1 MNDKGESSMRIDM
14 QETAQLLEKSDN
26 ILLLCHSH
34 PDGDTLGSA
43 TALAHALSAMGKKVR
58 VECSDPIPD
67 DFSFMFKGLENAEF
81 EPELIAAIDV
91 ADIKLLGKESEGK
104 YQGRIDLCIDHH
116 GSNVLYA
123 DKVYLEPDS
132 ASTAEIMYLLL
143 KTMNAEITPVM
154 ASCLFTGASTDTGC
168 FRFSNTSVRTFE
180 IAAELAKL
188 GADTYNIIQVFFETK
203 TKTYA
208 ALERLALDS
217 MRFYFSDKCAV
228 ICVTQDM
235 YAKSGS
241 SESEV
246 DRLSN
251 LPRQVEGVLVGA
263 TVRELKDGN
272 FKASVR
278 THGDIDASAICK
290 RLGGGGHMGAAGC
303 TLYGTKQQAINS
315 LLKEVQAELDA
326 YTIN

>member
-1 MNDKGESSMRIDM
+1 MRIDLH
-14 QETAQLLEKSDN
+14 ETAKLLEKSNN

-43 TALAHALSAMGKKVR
+43 TTLAHALTAMGKRVR
-58 VECSDPIPD
+58 VECSDPIPS
-67 DFSFMFKGLENAEF
+67 DFSFMFEGLESFEF
-81 EPELIAAIDV
+81 EPELIVAVDV
-91 ADIKLLGKESEGK
+91 ADIKLLGKEAEGK

-116 GSNVLYA
+116 GSNMLYA

-132 ASTAEIMYLLL
+132 ASAAEIIYLLL
-143 KTMNAEITPVM
+143 GVMGAEITPVM
-154 ASCLFTGASTDTGC
+154 ASCLFTGVSTDTGC
-168 FRFSNTSVRTFE
+168 FRFSNTTVRTFE

-235 YAKSGS
+235 YARSGS
-241 SESEV
+241 DESEV
-246 DRLSN
+246 DRLAN

-263 TVRELKDGN
+263 TVRELADGN

-326 YTIN
+326 FVID

>member
-1 MNDKGESSMRIDM
+1 MRIDLH
-14 QETAQLLEKSDN
+14 ETAKILENADK

-43 TALAHALSAMGKKVR
+43 YALARALLGMGKRVR
-58 VECSDPIPD
+58 VECSDPIPK
-67 DFSFMFKGLENAEF
+67 DFSFMLEGIETDDF

-104 YQGRIDLCIDHH
+104 YTGKIGLCIDHH
-116 GSNVLYA
+116 GSNMLYA
-123 DKVYLEPDS
+123 DKVCLEADS
-132 ASTAEIMYLLL
+132 ASTAVIIYLLL
-143 KTMNAEITPVM
+143 KIMQVDPDPVI
-154 ASCLFTGASTDTGC
+154 ASCLFTGVSTDTGC
-168 FRFSNTSVRTFE
+168 FRFSNTTVRTFE

-217 MRFYFSDKCAV
+217 MRFYFSDRCAL

-235 YAKSGS
+235 YKRSGS
-241 SESEV
+241 NESET
-246 DRLSN
+246 DRLAN
-251 LPRQVEGVLVGA
+251 LPRQIEGVLVGV
-263 TVRELKDGN
+263 TMRELKDGS

-303 TLYGTKQQAINS
+303 TLYGSKQQAINS
-315 LLKEVQAELDA
+315 LLKEVQAEIDA
-326 YTIN
+326 VTIV

>member
-1 MNDKGESSMRIDM
+1 MRIDLH
-14 QETAQLLEKSDN
+14 EVADILLNSDN

-43 TALAHALSAMGKKVR
+43 TAIAHALSSKGKKIK
-58 VECSDPIPD
+58 VECSDPIPK
-67 DFSFMFKGLENAEF
+67 DFSFMFDGLKNESF
-81 EPELIAAIDV
+81 EPELIV
-91 ADIKLLGKESEGK
+91 AVDIADTNLLGKEAEGK
-104 YQGRIDLCIDHH
+104 YSGKIDLCIDHH
-116 GSNVLYA
+116 GSNMMYA

-132 ASTAEIMYLLL
+132 ASAAEIVYLLL
-143 KTMNAEITPVM
+143 ELIDFKINPQI
-154 ASCLFTGASTDTGC
+154 ASCLFTGVTTDTGC
-168 FRFSNTSVRTFE
+168 MRFSNTTARTFE

-188 GADTYNIIQVFFETK
+188 GADTYNIIQTFFETK

-217 MRFYFSDKCAV
+217 MRFYFSDRCAL
-228 ICVTQDM
+228 ICVMQDM
-235 YAKSGS
+235 YRKSGS
-241 SESEV
+241 NESEV

-251 LPRQVEGVLVGA
+251 LPRQIEGVLVGI
-263 TVRELKDGN
+263 TMRELKDGS

-315 LLKEVQAELDA
+315 LLKEVQAEIDA
-326 YTIN
+326 FIID

>member
-1 MNDKGESSMRIDM
+1 MRIDLH
-14 QETAQLLEKSDN
+14 ETAKILENADK

-34 PDGDTLGSA
+34 PDGDTLGS
-43 TALAHALSAMGKKVR
+43 TYALARALLGMGKRVR
-58 VECSDPIPD
+58 VECSDPIPK
-67 DFSFMFKGLENAEF
+67 DFSFMLEGIETDDF

-104 YQGRIDLCIDHH
+104 YTGKIGLCIDHH
-116 GSNVLYA
+116 GSNMLYA
-123 DKVYLEPDS
+123 DKVCLEADS
-132 ASTAEIMYLLL
+132 ASTAEIIYLLL
-143 KTMNAEITPVM
+143 KIMQVDPDPVI
-154 ASCLFTGASTDTGC
+154 ASCLFTGVSTDTGC
-168 FRFSNTSVRTFE
+168 FRFSNTTVRTFE

-217 MRFYFSDKCAV
+217 MRFYFSDRCAL

-235 YAKSGS
+235 YKRSGS
-241 SESEV
+241 NESET
-246 DRLSN
+246 DRLAN
-251 LPRQVEGVLVGA
+251 LPRQIEGVLVG
-263 TVRELKDGN
+263 VNMRELKDGS

-303 TLYGTKQQAINS
+303 TLYGSKQQAINS
-315 LLKEVQAELDA
+315 LLKEVQAEIDA
-326 YTIN
+326 VTIV

>member
-1 MNDKGESSMRIDM
+1 MRIDM
-14 QETAQLLEKSDN
+14 RETAQLLEKSDN

-58 VECSDPIPD
+58 VECSDPILD
-67 DFSFMFKGLENAEF
+67 DFSFMFEGLENAEF

-91 ADIKLLGKESEGK
+91 ADIKLLGREAEGK
-104 YQGRIDLCIDHH
+104 YQDKIDLCIDHH

-143 KTMNAEITPVM
+143 KMMNAGITPVM

-168 FRFSNTSVRTFE
+168 FRFSNTTVRTFE

-251 LPRQVEGVLVGA
+251 LTRQVEGVLVGA

-315 LLKEVQAELDA
+315 LLKEIQAELDA
-326 YTIN
+326 FVIN

>member
-1 MNDKGESSMRIDM
+1 MRIDLR
-14 QETAQLLEKSDN
+14 ETANILQSFDK

-43 TALAHALSAMGKKVR
+43 TALAHALSAKGKKIR
-58 VECSDPIPD
+58 VECSDPIPK
-67 DFSFMFKGLENAEF
+67 DFGFMFEGLANDDF

-91 ADIKLLGKESEGK
+91 ADIKLLGRDSEGK

-116 GSNVLYA
+116 GSNLMYA
-123 DKVYLEPDS
+123 DKVCLDPES
-132 ASTAEIMYLLL
+132 ASAAEMIFLLL
-143 KTMNAEITPVM
+143 KELEAEITPQI
-154 ASCLFTGASTDTGC
+154 ASCLFTGVTTDTGC
-168 FRFSNTSVRTFE
+168 MRFSNTTPRTFE

-188 GADTYNIIQVFFETK
+188 GADTYNIIQTFFETK

-208 ALERLALDS
+208 ALERLALEG
-217 MRFYFSDKCAV
+217 MRFYFSDRCAV

-235 YAKSGS
+235 YKRSGS
-241 SESEV
+241 DESET
-246 DRLSN
+246 DRLAN
-251 LPRQVEGVLVGA
+251 LPRQIEGVLVG
-263 TVRELKDGN
+263 VSMRELKDGS

-315 LLKEVQAELDA
+315 LLKEIQAEIDA
-326 YTIN
+326 FTID

>member
-1 MNDKGESSMRIDM
+1 MRIDM
-14 QETAQLLEKSDN
+14 HETAQLLEKSDN

-43 TALAHALSAMGKKVR
+43 TALAHALISMGKKVN
-58 VECSDPIPD
+58 VECSDPIPK
-67 DFSFMFKGLENAEF
+67 DFSFMFEGLESFEF

-91 ADIKLLGKESEGK
+91 ADIKLLGRESEGK

-116 GSNVLYA
+116 GSNMLYA

-132 ASTAEIMYLLL
+132 ASTAEIMFLLL
-143 KTMNAEITPVM
+143 KTMGAEITPVM

-168 FRFSNTSVRTFE
+168 FRFSNTTVRTFE

-203 TKTYA
+203 TKTFA

-217 MRFYFSDKCAV
+217 MRFYFSDKCAL

-235 YAKSGS
+235 YKRSGS
-241 SESEV
+241 DESEV
-246 DRLSN
+246 DRLAN
-251 LPRQVEGVLVGA
+251 LPRQVEGVLVGV
-263 TVRELKDGN
+263 TMRELKDGN

-303 TLYGTKQQAINS
+303 TLYGTKQQTVNS
-315 LLKEVQAELDA
+315 LLKEVQAEIDA
-326 YTIN
+326 FVID

>member
-1 MNDKGESSMRIDM
+1 MRIDLH
-14 QETAQLLEKSDN
+14 ETAEIFRNSDN
-26 ILLLCHSH
+26 ILLLSHAH

-43 TALAHALSAMGKKVR
+43 TALARALSAMGKRVKVD
-58 VECSDPIPD
+58 CADPIPK
-67 DFSFMFKGLENAEF
+67 DFSFMFEGLESEEF
-81 EPELIAAIDV
+81 EPELIVAVDV
-91 ADIKLLGKESEGK
+91 ADIKLLGREYEGR

-116 GSNVLYA
+116 GSNTLYA
-123 DKVYLEPDS
+123 DKVCLEAES
-132 ASTAEIMYLLL
+132 ASAAEMIFELIGIM
-143 KTMNAEITPVM
+143 NVAITPAI
-154 ASCLFTGASTDTGC
+154 ASSLFTGVSTDTGC
-168 FRFSNTSVRTFE
+168 FRFSNTTVRTFE
-180 IAAELAKL
+180 IAAELAKC

-241 SESEV
+241 SENEV

-251 LPRQVEGVLVGA
+251 LTRQVEGVLVGA

-326 YTIN
+326 FVID

>member
-1 MNDKGESSMRIDM
+1 MRIDM
-14 QETAQLLEKSDN
+14 HETAQLLENSNN

-58 VECSDPIPD
+58 VECSDPIPN
-67 DFSFMFKGLENAEF
+67 DFSFMFEGLENPEF
-81 EPELIAAIDV
+81 EPELIAAVDV
-91 ADIKLLGKESEGK
+91 ADIKLLGRESEGR

-116 GSNVLYA
+116 ASNMLYA

-132 ASTAEIMYLLL
+132 ASTAEVMYLLL
-143 KTMNAEITPVM
+143 RTMNAQITPVM

-168 FRFSNTSVRTFE
+168 FRSSNTTVRTFE

-251 LPRQVEGVLVGA
+251 LTRQVEGVLVGA

-326 YTIN
+326 FVIN